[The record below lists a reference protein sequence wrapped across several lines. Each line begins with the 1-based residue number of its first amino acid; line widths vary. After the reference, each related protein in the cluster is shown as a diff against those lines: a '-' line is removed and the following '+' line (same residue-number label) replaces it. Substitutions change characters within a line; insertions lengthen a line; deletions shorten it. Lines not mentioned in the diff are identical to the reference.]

1 MPRCDPAYRSAR
13 STSRRADRLVGGW
26 GLGLELGLGFGL
38 GFGLGL
44 GLGLRLGLGL
54 GLRLGL
60 GLERAARRAI
70 GRKGS
75 SGRRVKRTGRPRAVQ
90 DRGSRGSRGRPPVV
104 GSKQ

>member
-1 MPRCDPAYRSAR
+1 MRVRLAR
-13 STSRRADRLVGGW
+13 HTGCPPEAWL
-26 GLGLELGLGFGL
+26 GLGLGLGFGL

-90 DRGSRGSRGRPPVV
+90 DRGSRGSRGRPPVGV
-104 GSKQ
+104 VICVSSE